1 MATFFENALLTQLG
15 TTEQTLITVNANTST
30 TVLGLSF
37 TNLTGS
43 IVTAS
48 VRLTTATSGG
58 TVITSAY
65 FVNNVIVPPN
75 QSLRVLNGGE
85 KLVLTQYMTLYV
97 SCNTDA
103 SLDVVASYVNIV

>member
-1 MATFFENALLTQLG
+1 MATFFENALLTGLG
-15 TTEQTLITVNANTST
+15 TSEQTLITVNANTST

-48 VRLTTATSGG
+48 VRLTQSNSSG
-58 TVITSAY
+58 TVLSSAY
-65 FVNNVIVPPN
+65 FVYNVVVPPN

-85 KLVLTQYMTLYV
+85 KLVLTQYMAMHIQ
-97 SCNTDA
+97 CNTDN
-103 SLDVVASYVNIV
+103 SLDVVASYVNIL

>member
-1 MATFFENALLTQLG
+1 MATFFENALLSQIG
-15 TTEQTLITVNANTST
+15 TSEQTLIYVNANTST
-30 TVLGLSF
+30 TVLGLSL

-43 IVTAS
+43 IVTSS
-48 VRLTTATSGG
+48 VRLTTSTSGG
-58 TVITSAY
+58 TIITSAY
-65 FVNNVIVPPN
+65 YIKDVIVPPN

-103 SLDVVASYVNIV
+103 SLDVVASYVNIL